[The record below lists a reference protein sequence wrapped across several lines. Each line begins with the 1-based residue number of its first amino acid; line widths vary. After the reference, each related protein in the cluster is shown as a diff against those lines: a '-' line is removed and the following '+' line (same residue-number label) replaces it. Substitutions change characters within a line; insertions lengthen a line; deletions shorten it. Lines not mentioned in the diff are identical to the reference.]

1 MPSYFFTIFG
11 RPVRATVCEC
21 ERSDE
26 PSISQALHLLNSPE
40 IEAKVAHRHG
50 RARRLAE
57 SSLSPQGV
65 IEELYLATLGRLPTE
80 AETARML
87 EAFAP
92 GSDSGDGAAA
102 GRGGRGAD
110 VMARAAAAEDV
121 LWTLLNS
128 KEFLFNH

>member
-1 MPSYFFTIFG
+1 
-11 RPVRATVCEC
+11 
-21 ERSDE
+21 
-26 PSISQALHLLNSPE
+26 
-40 IEAKVAHRHG
+40 
-50 RARRLAE
+50 
-57 SSLSPQGV
+57 
-65 IEELYLATLGRLPTE
+65 
-80 AETARML
+80 ML